1 MLEKVTVRLL
11 GNADQRSLKTID
23 TSGAKSMVGYLNNI
37 EVCKYI
43 RVKLCIT
50 RSIFST
56 ELAKMVM

>member
-1 MLEKVTVRLL
+1 MKDDE
-11 GNADQRSLKTID
+11 
-23 TSGAKSMVGYLNNI
+23 TSGANSMVGYLNNL